1 MKALKRSECFCAIS
15 TIRWRHG
22 GSTSQIYLKKDV
34 FPMISSSSTITRLT
48 RRFIL
53 LDAGALA
60 VGMIYSIINH
70 WVMMFL
76 SQEFSLLHGTDIE
89 AF

>member
-1 MKALKRSECFCAIS
+1 
-15 TIRWRHG
+15 
-22 GSTSQIYLKKDV
+22 
-34 FPMISSSSTITRLT
+34 MISSSSTITRLT